1 MQNKLKFNV
10 VKCLFFLI
18 SISVVILNSIL
29 FNGCSGSDEEEVL
42 TQRQKDSISIY
53 VHLQESFALY
63 KKALSENE
71 TGSNSAETFEASL
84 KKLHDI
90 DYGMITQGNTY
101 FWKKDY
107 DELLTSIVQDY
118 FITQSEIS
126 SSSLLFDM
134 VKRVPVEYE
143 KIEYVSS
150 DREPLPEGSDVP
162 LIRNS
167 AVDSYIEFF
176 SNTERGRSFI
186 DKCLYRSGKFF
197 PLMRKILK
205 FNNAPE
211 ELIYLS
217 VQESGLNPTI
227 VSRAG
232 AVGLWQFMPA
242 TGSAYGL
249 DQDSYRDDRRDF
261 EKATDAAARHLKDLY
276 KTFDD
281 WYLAFAAYNAGPG
294 RVNKAIRKSGSTD
307 FWTLRSYLPG
317 ETKNYVPSILAL
329 SFVLRNPEEYG
340 FSNVEYGE
348 QISFDRVEIKSEMS
362 LQKVA
367 ELCETDIET
376 IRELNS
382 ELTND
387 IVPVYDVPYELRIP
401 HNRYDK
407 FAENYKKSEDI
418 DKSSGFDPQFAG
430 DESGSYGD
438 IAGVEYKVK
447 NYNPEDKKYIASKVG
462 KKEVKHSLK
471 EKESL
476 LSVSAFYDVRPTDIR
491 VWNSLNY
498 GKYPLENQKL
508 SVYISEERYKLLYG
522 KNENQK
528 TEVALNSDNSVN
540 GNEVIKKDITELTAE
555 ENNEPAPENTSENS
569 GESNENLSVE
579 ENTGTENVSENNSDN
594 TTELLGNES
603 NDESSPVNIIETSE
617 NEESES
623 QYASENTETRT
634 VSNTGSLTYYT
645 VKEGDYL
652 SKIAAEK
659 NVSVNELMEW
669 NSLNSDKILKGQ
681 KLKIYGESN
690 FKTVHTVSEG
700 ENLTLIAGKYN
711 VSVDEIKEL
720 NGLEGDVIIPGQK
733 LKINGFSDSGTSNT
747 KSSASKKSHKVK
759 KGETLAAIADS
770 YNVSISDL
778 KNWNNLKSDKLL
790 VGQVLKLYGDNKG
803 NTVSKKRKKKN

>member
-10 VKCLFFLI
+10 VKCLFLLI
-18 SISVVILNSIL
+18 SISTVLLNSIL
-29 FNGCSGSDEEEVL
+29 FNGCSGSDDEEVL
-42 TQRQKDSISIY
+42 TQRQKDSVNVY
-53 VHLQESFALY
+53 VHIQESFALY

-71 TGSNSAETFEASL
+71 AGNNSAETFEASL
-84 KKLHDI
+84 KKLHAL
-90 DYGMITQGNTY
+90 DYGLITKGNTY

-118 FITQSEIS
+118 FTTQSEIS
-126 SSSLLFDM
+126 TNSLLFDM
-134 VKRVPVEYE
+134 AKRVPVEYE
-143 KIEYVSS
+143 KIEYVST

-176 SNTERGRSFI
+176 SNTDRGRSFI

-294 RVNKAIRKSGSTD
+294 RVNKAIKRSGSSD
-307 FWTLRSYLPG
+307 FWTMRNFLPG
-317 ETKNYVPSILAL
+317 ETKNYVPSIIAL

-340 FSNVEYGE
+340 FNNVEYGE
-348 QISFDRVEIKSEMS
+348 QISFDRVEVKSEMS

-367 ELCETDIET
+367 ELCESDIET

-401 HNRYDK
+401 HKSFDK
-407 FAENYKKSEDI
+407 FSANYKKSEDI

-430 DESGSYGD
+430 DETGSFGD
-438 IAGVEYKVK
+438 IAGIEYKVK
-447 NYNPEDKKYIASKVG
+447 NYEPEDKRYIGSTYG

-471 EKESL
+471 DQESL
-476 LSVSAFYDVRPTDIR
+476 ISVSAFYDVRPTDIR
-491 VWNSLNY
+491 VWNNLNY
-498 GKYPLENQKL
+498 GNQTIKNQKL
-508 SVYISEERYKLLYG
+508 SVYISDERYKLLFG

-528 TEVALNSDNSVN
+528 SEISSTSENTVKENQEIN
-540 GNEVIKKDITELTAE
+540 KDISELSSD
-555 ENNEPAPENTSENS
+555 ENNESVPESTSENS
-569 GESNENLSVE
+569 AESNDNISTDENSV
-579 ENTGTENVSENNSDN
+579 TESSTENNSDEPVN
-594 TTELLGNES
+594 YES
-603 NDESSPVNIIETSE
+603 NNETVTTSSNETSD
-617 NEESES
+617 NEETEN
-623 QYASENTETRT
+623 QYTSENTETEA
-634 VSNTGSLTYYT
+634 VSNTGSYTYYT

-659 NVSVNELMEW
+659 GVSVNELMEW
-669 NSLNSDKILKGQ
+669 NSLNSDKIMKGQ
-681 KLKIYGESN
+681 KLKIYGDKNYKS
-690 FKTVHTVSEG
+690 VHTVSAG
-700 ENLTLIAGKYN
+700 ENLTMIASKYN
-711 VSVDEIKEL
+711 VSVDEIIEM
-720 NGLEGDVIIPGQK
+720 NGLEGDIIIPGQK
-733 LKINGFSDSGTSNT
+733 LKINGYSDNIISNT
-747 KSSASKKSHKVK
+747 KSSASKKTHKVK
-759 KGETLAAIADS
+759 KGETLAGIANS
-770 YNVSISDL
+770 YNVSLSDL
-778 KNWNNLKSDKLL
+778 KKWNNIKSDKLL
-790 VGQVLKLYGDNKG
+790 AGQILKLYGDTTGK
-803 NTVSKKRKKKN
+803 TVSRNRKKK